1 VSADVTGPPGTYA
14 GSYAPADAAASPVL
28 PPEQAPAATP
38 GRSAGGVRRRSTRG
52 LILAVLVVLLGGL
65 LGYSGAT
72 MLTRHSSVLAVT
84 RDVPI
89 GSVITAAD
97 LTVASVSTD
106 PNVASIPASQ
116 QDQIVGLVARVG
128 LVKGELL
135 TRAQVGANTG
145 FEPGQVLAALPLK
158 PGQFPAVG
166 VTAGQ
171 RVLIVAT
178 PGSGG
183 TSPTGSSAGES
194 DAGIPATVADVGA
207 QSPVTLVTVV
217 DVRVPSAEGAQV
229 ARLAS
234 TGNLAV
240 LVLPPG
246 R

>member
-1 VSADVTGPPGTYA
+1 MSADVTGPAGTYA
-14 GSYAPADAAASPVL
+14 GSYAPTTDAAPPVL
-28 PPEQAPAATP
+28 PPEQTHSSLP
-38 GRSAGGVRRRSTRG
+38 GRSTGGSGRRSTRG
-52 LILAVLVVLLGGL
+52 VILAVLVVLVGGL
-65 LGYSGAT
+65 LGYAGAT
-72 MLTRHSSVLAVT
+72 MLTRHSAVLAVT
-84 RDVPI
+84 RDVPV

-97 LTVASVSTD
+97 LTVASVSAD
-106 PNVASIPASQ
+106 PDVASIPASQ
-116 QDQIVGLVARVG
+116 QDQVVGLVAQVG

-135 TRAQVGANTG
+135 TRAQLGGDTG
-145 FEPGQVLAALPLK
+145 FGPGQVLAALPLK

-166 VTAGQ
+166 VKAGQ

-178 PGSGG
+178 PGSGAPAPAG
-183 TSPTGSSAGES
+183 PSAGQGS
-194 DAGIPATVADVGA
+194 GGIAATVAEVGE

-217 DVRVPSAEGAQV
+217 DVRVAAADGPQL